1 MKNKTDHEIRDPI
14 HVFIHMNSDERKIL
28 DSPPVQR
35 LRYIHQLA
43 LTSHI
48 YPGASHSR
56 FEHSIGTME
65 VASRI
70 FDVVT
75 NEKNHKFT
83 DLTIDKEFD
92 HAYWKRVVRLAALL
106 HDIGHSPFSHAP
118 EGLFPAGWDHER
130 MTREIIKSGYLDPR
144 CKELKVDVDD
154 VALLAAGPEKGKQK
168 YVKNLEAIL
177 SEIIIGDSFGADR
190 IDYLLRDSHH
200 SGVAYGKF
208 DHYRLIETLRVLPK
222 AYEDSEE
229 PALGVEAGGMQSAE
243 ALLLARYFMFSQL
256 YFHPIRR
263 IYDIHLSDFLRVFLH
278 EGTIPIDVEEYL
290 KLTDSEIMTGIYAA
304 YRDPKNPAH
313 DPARR
318 IVERKHFRV
327 LYSRNP
333 IDIAKT
339 TEAGKAICEAAS
351 KKFGEDKIR
360 HDTYV
365 QKGSDVTFPVLEKDG
380 RIVSSRMK
388 SEVLNTLPVVK
399 IDTVYVD
406 PSLED
411 AAKRWLEKERETI
424 IEAKVMRK

>member
-1 MKNKTDHEIRDPI
+1 
-14 HVFIHMNSDERKIL
+14 
-28 DSPPVQR
+28 
-35 LRYIHQLA
+35 
-43 LTSHI
+43 
-48 YPGASHSR
+48 
-56 FEHSIGTME
+56 ME